1 MHPHRLTHPSHAEKT
16 ALVGLFR
23 DSFTASEGADEGQAL
38 GALVHD
44 ILARCLPDQA
54 LAYQTPGP
62 AGPCAAVFFT
72 PLDYG
77 ADAPKV
83 MLLSP
88 MAVATPDQRQGLG
101 QALLATALPDL
112 RAQGVDVV
120 LTYGD
125 PAFYGKSGFVP
136 ADPATLPA
144 PYPLS
149 MPQGWQG
156 LALAGGALPVLQGPC
171 RCVAPFE
178 NAALW

>member
-1 MHPHRLTHPSHAEKT
+1 VCCTGGEEGDLHNPALAEPGGPLHGLDGD
-16 ALVGLFR
+16 ALAAGIAALRPAELDASAAAIGFDEVIMLGYR
-23 DSFTASEGADEGQAL
+23 DSGMAGCEANENPDCFAAADLDEATERLVSILRSE
-38 GALVHD
+38 
-44 ILARCLPDQA
+44 CP
-54 LAYQTPGP
+54 
-62 AGPCAAVFFT
+62 
-72 PLDYG
+72 
-77 ADAPKV
+77 
-83 MLLSP
+83 
-88 MAVATPDQRQGLG
+88 
-101 QALLATALPDL
+101 
-112 RAQGVDVV
+112 DVV

-178 NAALW
+178 NAGLW

>member
-23 DSFTASEGADEGQAL
+23 DSFNASEGADEGQAL

-62 AGPCAAVFFT
+62 AGPRAAVLFT

-101 QALLATALPDL
+101 QALLAMALPDL
-112 RAQGVDVV
+112 RVQGVDVV

-149 MPQGWQG
+149 MPQGWLWQALDG
-156 LALAGGALPVLQGPC
+156 SGPRPLAGPSH
-171 RCVAPFE
+171 CVA
-178 NAALW
+178 ALHDPGLW